1 MLNITESL
9 AKILSQENLTV
20 VQKKVDTAYFDIKNR
35 TLVLPVW
42 KDMEPAV
49 EKMLTFHEVSHAL
62 FTPHQYMDE
71 VESNPK
77 ISDILNVVED
87 PRVERLFKER
97 YPGARKDFNE
107 GYSIL
112 RKNDFFGLSDLDVNE
127 LNFVDRLNVFFK
139 VGVISGVK
147 FSKAEYE
154 LVKRAQEIVTFQE
167 ALQLSKDILEFIK
180 EEVKRKNT
188 TLMDQL
194 VSMKSESGEDEGEDG
209 DYEDGDE
216 EVEVEVDDNATVSA
230 SKQSVGNTYKDYL
243 ALEDQIKSKT
253 QKSAD
258 EKIKSMTSS
267 DSVEHIKSIYRYSQ
281 DYIIPYKEV
290 LEKIK
295 TITYG
300 KDLSPELVK
309 EAQTIIRNKER
320 DVNHMVSMFQMKKAA
335 DEFSAQRITKTGKLN
350 LDKISLYQ
358 LSDNIFKKKIEVPE
372 GKNHGFVFLLDFSN
386 SMAGSRI
393 KQSLL
398 QVITMVMF
406 CRKVQVPHRVFAF
419 VQHPSNASYNL
430 SLVELF
436 SSEMNATDF
445 NKMLK
450 YSCFSRIICS
460 AYPMYNTP
468 LNESLMFMADYL
480 LDFKTKYRLQKLNF
494 TVFTD
499 GQATDD
505 ILGMGYNT
513 PKKIFVY
520 TDPLN
525 KKNYILPRR
534 MHTYAATSCL
544 LFNVIKGRDSSII
557 VNSYFLGS
565 YSGNCNAM
573 GFTFNE
579 EKAKEYSKNGFT
591 AVKGNGRD
599 AAYFV
604 SQQILGDNQDAQLIL
619 DSSMSAAQISSIM
632 KKKAKSSSKGKLLL
646 QHFIETIS

>member
-1 MLNITESL
+1 MLNITELL

-62 FTPHQYMDE
+62 FTPRQYMDE
-71 VESNPK
+71 VESNPQ

-87 PRVERLFKER
+87 PRIERLFKER
-97 YPGARKDFNE
+97 YPGARNDFNE

-112 RKNDFFGLSDLDVNE
+112 RKNDFFGLSDLDVNG

-154 LVKRAQEIVTFQE
+154 FVKRAQEIVTFQE
-167 ALQLSKDILEFIK
+167 ALQLSEDILEFIK
-180 EEVKRKNT
+180 KEVERKNT

-216 EVEVEVDDNATVSA
+216 KVDDDTTVSA
-230 SKQSVGNTYKDYL
+230 SKQSVGNANKDYL
-243 ALEDQIKSKT
+243 ALEDQVKSKT
-253 QKSAD
+253 QKNID

-267 DSVEHIKSIYRYSQ
+267 DSVEHIKIKYRYTQ

-295 TITYG
+295 TVTYG
-300 KDLSPELVK
+300 GDLSQELVEK
-309 EAQTIIRNKER
+309 AQTIIRDKER

-335 DEFSAQRITKTGKLN
+335 DEFSAQRVTKTGKLN

-372 GKNHGFVFLLDFSN
+372 GKNHGFVFLLDFSG
-386 SMAGSRI
+386 SMSGNRI

-419 VQHPSNASYNL
+419 VQHPSKASYKL

-450 YSCFSRIICS
+450 YSCFSRIVCS

-480 LDFKTKYRLQKLNF
+480 LDFKTKYRLQKVNF

-499 GQATDD
+499 GQASDD
-505 ILGMGYNT
+505 IFDVGYNDS
-513 PKKIFVY
+513 KKTFVY

-525 KKNYILPRR
+525 KKNYILSQH
-534 MHTYAATSCL
+534 MSTIAATTCV
-544 LFNVIKGRDSSII
+544 LFKVIKGRDSSII

-565 YSGNCNAM
+565 YSEGCYGM
-573 GFTFNE
+573 GFTFEE

-604 SQQILGDNQDAQLIL
+604 SQQILRGDHDTQLDL
-619 DSSMSAAQISSIM
+619 DSSMSAAKIASVL
-632 KKKAKSSSKGKLLL
+632 KKKAKSSNKGKLLL